1 MLSCV
6 IGVSAQTTIKVPGQ
20 NLDVKVTRAALA
32 GGRLIVDML
41 IENLGNDAKI
51 EYTNRWVTVTDDEG
65 KEYKGSNHLYTDNV
79 PVVNLG
85 FIGYLNMSGNE
96 SFPSRVPLRFRV
108 EVSGISSTAAAI
120 PLFKMGVKMRE
131 GAKEV
136 VNGSVVINNL
146 DIQR

>member
-1 MLSCV
+1 MKKILLIALMLSCV

-51 EYTNRWVTVTDDEG
+51 ECHNNWVTATDDEG
-65 KEYKGSNHLYTDNV
+65 KEYKASNIGFVGYTMHGS
-79 PVVNLG
+79 
-85 FIGYLNMSGNE
+85 E
-96 SFPSRVPLRFRV
+96 AFPTRIPLRFRV

-131 GAKEV
+131 GEKEV
-136 VNGSVVINNL
+136 VNGSIVISNL